1 VAAINGCPYKEPND
15 PGNLQ
20 FDWLEVQLNMYRKRG
35 MQVRSSLSKLR
46 QSNFFPQVWMSGEFD
61 GGSLW
66 VTNYESDQVTYLHP
80 QEIISLNVY
89 VNSAIFLANDFL
101 FMIG

>member
-1 VAAINGCPYKEPND
+1 
-15 PGNLQ
+15 
-20 FDWLEVQLNMYRKRG
+20 
-35 MQVRSSLSKLR
+35 
-46 QSNFFPQVWMSGEFD
+46 MSGEFD